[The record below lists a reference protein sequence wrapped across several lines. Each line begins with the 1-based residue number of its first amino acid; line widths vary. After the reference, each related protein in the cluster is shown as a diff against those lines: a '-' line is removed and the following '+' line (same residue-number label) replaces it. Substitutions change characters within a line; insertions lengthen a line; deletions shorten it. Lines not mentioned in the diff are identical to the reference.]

1 MSKKTIISDFGA
13 LKGKVT
19 FSEASG
25 MQESAKKK
33 ASEQQVSP
41 AVEKHSK
48 TNESHL
54 KVGQSVVLMD
64 SDLRG
69 KIVSIGRKVLIELED
84 GLTIEAAYGE
94 FAVTDATELK
104 ALKSSKVK
112 AKKTTG
118 SASKPKP
125 ASGILEVDLHIE
137 AIPGGSNVPK
147 GQQLQ
152 FQMDTFKR
160 IIRENL
166 SHKGMKINFIHGIGD
181 GILKV
186 AIRKELDEVLALRC
200 TYSVGDPAITVVT
213 IR

>member
-1 MSKKTIISDFGA
+1 MSKKTIISDFSA
-13 LKGKVT
+13 LKGKVS
-19 FSEASG
+19 FSEASD
-25 MQESAKKK
+25 MEAETKKK
-33 ASEQQVSP
+33 ALP
-41 AVEKHSK
+41 AEPKPRK
-48 TNESHL
+48 TTESHL

-69 KIVSIGRKVLIELED
+69 KIVSIGRTVLIELED
-84 GLTIEAAYGE
+84 GLRIEAAYGE

-112 AKKTTG
+112 AKTTT
-118 SASKPKP
+118 ASKSKQKA
-125 ASGILEVDLHIE
+125 ASGILEVDLHID
-137 AIPGGSNVPK
+137 AIPGGCSIPK

-166 SHKGMKINFIHGIGD
+166 SHKGMKISFIHGIGD
-181 GILKV
+181 GILKA

-200 TYSVGDPAITVVT
+200 TYSVGDPAVTVVT

>member
-25 MQESAKKK
+25 MQESAKRK

-41 AVEKHSK
+41 AVEKQSK

-112 AKKTTG
+112 AKKTSG
-118 SASKPKP
+118 SASNKKP

-137 AIPGGSNVPK
+137 AICKLVQVYHTIGKVSIFAESLEGFLHFVVLIPDFANQFFQNIFHGDNAQGTAVLIHNDRNMGLGSPK
-147 GQQLQ
+147 L
-152 FQMDTFKR
+152 
-160 IIRENL
+160 
-166 SHKGMKINFIHGIGD
+166 
-181 GILKV
+181 V
-186 AIRKELDEVLALRC
+186 
-200 TYSVGDPAITVVT
+200 
-213 IR
+213 

>member
-1 MSKKTIISDFGA
+1 MSKKTIISDFSA

-19 FSEASG
+19 FSEASD
-25 MQESAKKK
+25 MEAETKKK
-33 ASEQQVSP
+33 ALP
-41 AVEKHSK
+41 AVEKQPKIS
-48 TNESHL
+48 ESHL

-69 KIVSIGRKVLIELED
+69 KIVSIGRTVLIELED
-84 GLTIEAAYGE
+84 GLRIEAAYGE

-112 AKKTTG
+112 DKKTTG
-118 SASKPKP
+118 SIPKQK
-125 ASGILEVDLHIE
+125 AVSGILEVDLHIE
-137 AIPGGSNVPK
+137 AIPGGCGIPK

-181 GILKV
+181 GILKA

-200 TYSVGDPAITVVT
+200 TYSVGDPAVTVVT

>member
-1 MSKKTIISDFGA
+1 MSKKTIISDFSA
-13 LKGKVT
+13 LKGKVS
-19 FSEASG
+19 FSEV
-25 MQESAKKK
+25 SAIEADTKKK
-33 ASEQQVSP
+33 ALP
-41 AVEKHSK
+41 AEPKPRK
-48 TNESHL
+48 TTESHL
-54 KVGQSVVLMD
+54 MIGQSVVLMD

-69 KIVSIGRKVLIELED
+69 KIVSIGRTVLIELED

-112 AKKTTG
+112 AKKTTR
-118 SASKPKP
+118 SASNKKP

-166 SHKGMKINFIHGIGD
+166 SHKGMKISFIHGIGD
-181 GILKV
+181 GILKA
-186 AIRKELDEVLALRC
+186 AIRKELDEVVALRC
-200 TYSVGDPAITVVT
+200 TYSVGDPAVTVVT

>member
-1 MSKKTIISDFGA
+1 MSKKTIISDFSA

-19 FSEASG
+19 FSEVSDMEADT
-25 MQESAKKK
+25 KKK
-33 ASEQQVSP
+33 ALP
-41 AVEKHSK
+41 AEPKPRK
-48 TNESHL
+48 TTENHL

-69 KIVSIGRKVLIELED
+69 KIVSIGCKVMVELED

-112 AKKTTG
+112 AKTTT
-118 SASKPKP
+118 ASRSKQKA

-137 AIPGGSNVPK
+137 AIPGGCGIPR

-160 IIRENL
+160 IIRENF
-166 SHKGMKINFIHGIGD
+166 SHKGMKISFIHGIGD
-181 GILKV
+181 GILKA

-200 TYSVGDPAITVVT
+200 SYSVGDPAVTVVT

>member
-1 MSKKTIISDFGA
+1 MSKKTIISDFSA

-19 FSEASG
+19 FSEVSDMEADT
-25 MQESAKKK
+25 KKK
-33 ASEQQVSP
+33 ALP
-41 AVEKHSK
+41 AEPKPRK
-48 TNESHL
+48 TTESHL

-69 KIVSIGRKVLIELED
+69 KIVSIGRKVMIELED
-84 GLTIEAAYGE
+84 GLRIEAAYGE

-112 AKKTTG
+112 DKKTTG
-118 SASKPKP
+118 SRPKQK
-125 ASGILEVDLHIE
+125 AVSGILEVDLHIE
-137 AIPGGSNVPK
+137 AIPGGCSIPK

-166 SHKGMKINFIHGIGD
+166 SHKGMKISFIHGIGD
-181 GILKV
+181 GILKA

-200 TYSVGDPAITVVT
+200 TYSVGDPAVTVVA

>member
-1 MSKKTIISDFGA
+1 MSKKTVISDFSA

-33 ASEQQVSP
+33 ASEQVSP
-41 AVEKHSK
+41 AVEKQSK

-94 FAVTDATELK
+94 YAVTDATELK

-118 SASKPKP
+118 LASKPKP

-181 GILKV
+181 GILKA
-186 AIRKELDEVLALRC
+186 AIRKELDEALALRC
-200 TYSVGDPAITVVT
+200 TYSVGDPAVTVVT